1 MDTSGSTE
9 VQTLVLHGAT
19 GKNTMRLPAAL
30 LLIPT
35 ALAAA
40 FHSATASTPTTTT
53 ASIAAPPPPLPANVS
68 VVAGGFSWVENIC
81 FDSSANGS
89 MYASERLRGQ
99 LLAITSSAAAG
110 GNGTGNG
117 TNAYTSTVL
126 LEGMWKLLLGCV
138 VDAARFPGTVFVV
151 GVLLNG
157 SHVLAA
163 VPVQTPTK
171 WEVVAFT
178 AHTGNGIRIHEATGR
193 VYTSTEGTF
202 LPGSGAVYE
211 IDPSVRPWGGAAS
224 VLVDR
229 LAPAD
234 GLWIDQARALLY
246 VGLLPSSNV
255 WTYNLTAR
263 RALGTFGGLKH
274 SGCKLLLC
282 AMDDFTLDPDNTS
295 VVVGAAWT
303 DDSVRSFPTF
313 SPTAGFGQRT
323 LLKGVQRPT
332 SVRWGS
338 GVGGFAASSLFI
350 SEGGSLGDKKE
361 TKYRIL
367 EWEHAREAIRSN

>member
-1 MDTSGSTE
+1 MN
-9 VQTLVLHGAT
+9 TLL
-19 GKNTMRLPAAL
+19 MS
-30 LLIPT
+30 T

-40 FHSATASTPTTTT
+40 LISVADTSPRHAGSVGVGDGTASTATTTT
-53 ASIAAPPPPLPANVS
+53 AASIAAPPPPLPANVS

-99 LLAITSSAAAG
+99 LLAITSSAA
-110 GNGTGNG
+110 GNG
-117 TNAYTSTVL
+117 TNEYTSTVL

-163 VPVQTPTK
+163 VPVQAPSQ

-263 RALGTFGGLKH
+263 RALGTFKGLKH

-350 SEGGSLGDKKE
+350 SEGGSLSDTKE

-367 EWEHAREAIRSN
+367 EWEHAREAIHGN